1 MWSRSS
7 DEALLTG
14 LGAGDPAASAAFVRR
29 FQSRVYGLAL
39 TIVRDR
45 PLADEVAQEAF
56 VRAWRYAASYDARRG
71 PVATWLLTIAR
82 NRALEALRG
91 RGSARRAEEA
101 LTAEMEVTA
110 EPDWEAEESL
120 AAVGERERV
129 RQALR
134 ELPPEQRRPVVL
146 ALFLGLTAREI
157 SGMDEIPL
165 GTVKTRIRSA
175 LRRLRA
181 DLEVRDEL

>member
-1 MWSRSS
+1 MWSRAT
-7 DEALLTG
+7 DEALLAG
-14 LGAGDPAASAAFVRR
+14 LAAGDADAAATFVRR

-91 RGSARRAEEA
+91 RGSARRVEEA
-101 LTAEMEVTA
+101 LMAEMEVLG

-120 AAVGERERV
+120 SAVGERERV

-134 ELPPEQRRPVVL
+134 ELPPEQRRPIVL
-146 ALFLGLTAREI
+146 SLFLGLTAREI
-157 SGMDEIPL
+157 SRLDDVPL

-175 LRRLRA
+175 LRRLRS